1 MMEGGVSVV
10 DISQVVP
17 DAELALPPPP
27 SIQHN
32 SFLTRTVEENI

>member
-27 SIQHN
+27 YSITA
-32 SFLTRTVEENI
+32 F